1 MNIKSV
7 KKMIM
12 PEDGTTEFN
21 TLKFTDTDGVLVN
34 SVGSKTPAQQGGIKR
49 GDIIFQFNYKWI
61 AGRNFKFR
69 NFIII

>member
-21 TLKFTDTDGVLVN
+21 TLKVTDTNDKVYFVPKENKNSDYQEVLAWV
-34 SVGSKTPAQQGGIKR
+34 
-49 GDIIFQFNYKWI
+49 D
-61 AGRNFKFR
+61 AGNT
-69 NFIII
+69 IEAAD

>member
-21 TLKFTDTDGVLVN
+21 TLKVTDTDDKIYFVPKDNANTDYQDVLAWV
-34 SVGSKTPAQQGGIKR
+34 
-49 GDIIFQFNYKWI
+49 D
-61 AGRNFKFR
+61 AGNT
-69 NFIII
+69 IEATD

>member
-21 TLKFTDTDGVLVN
+21 TLKVTDTNDKVYFVPKVDANADYQAVLEWV
-34 SVGSKTPAQQGGIKR
+34 A
-49 GDIIFQFNYKWI
+49 
-61 AGRNFKFR
+61 AGNT
-69 NFIII
+69 IEEAD

>member
-21 TLKFTDTDGVLVN
+21 TLKVTDTDDKVHFVPKNNENSDYQDVL
-34 SVGSKTPAQQGGIKR
+34 
-49 GDIIFQFNYKWI
+49 KWVD
-61 AGRNFKFR
+61 AGNT
-69 NFIII
+69 IEAAD

>member
-21 TLKFTDTDGVLVN
+21 TLKFTDTDDKIYFVPKENKNSDYQEVLAWV
-34 SVGSKTPAQQGGIKR
+34 
-49 GDIIFQFNYKWI
+49 D
-61 AGRNFKFR
+61 AGNT
-69 NFIII
+69 IEAAD

>member
-21 TLKFTDTDGVLVN
+21 TLKVTDTDDKVHFVPKNNENADYQDVLAWV
-34 SVGSKTPAQQGGIKR
+34 
-49 GDIIFQFNYKWI
+49 D
-61 AGRNFKFR
+61 AGNT
-69 NFIII
+69 IEAAD

>member
-21 TLKFTDTDGVLVN
+21 TLEVTDT
-34 SVGSKTPAQQGGIKR
+34 S
-49 GDIIFQFNYKWI
+49 DIIQFVPKVNANSDYQDVLEWVA
-61 AGRNFKFR
+61 AGNT
-69 NFIII
+69 IEEAD